1 MDGENAHM
9 DEYFKAMT
17 TLRCGGWPLL
27 RKHLCTEGGDL
38 VLAALK
44 TYVAAFQA
52 YDEARAAFDKYRF
65 DPTGP
70 FEEVSKH
77 MDELERLRQ
86 VYLSASDTQNV
97 TYLLLMKQLLGE
109 EVYTPNFGR

>member
-17 TLRCGGWPLL
+17 ALRCGGWPLL
-27 RKHLCTEGGDL
+27 KKHLCTSEGDL

-44 TYVAAFQA
+44 TYVAAFEA

-65 DPTGP
+65 DPTCP